1 MDVYCLF
8 LNMMLTPRS
17 SLANYVTSL
26 QAEGRVT
33 FASAEA
39 IAALGITEAAF
50 LKSAARLQKR
60 HMLFNPRHGFY
71 VAVPPQF
78 LNWEAPPPA
87 WYIDALMRHEGRPYY
102 VGLLKAAELHGASHH
117 AVMEFQVVTD
127 RQLRKI
133 RAGRPWIAFYF
144 RKDLESVRAG
154 IVDRK
159 TDTGSMKV
167 SGPELTALD
176 LLRYMHVAGG
186 IDAVATVITDLAESM
201 DGQKLATMSAHFE
214 RASGQRLGY
223 LLDRLEHAER
233 ASPLH
238 DRLFENGRTPW
249 VWLEP
254 EPRTVAKS
262 ESKPVERNER
272 WRVAVRRYPEIDE

>member
-1 MDVYCLF
+1 
-8 LNMMLTPRS
+8 MLLRARS
-17 SLANYVTSL
+17 SLSNFVTSL
-26 QAEGRVT
+26 QSEGRIT
-33 FASAEA
+33 FTRAEA

-50 LKSAARLQKR
+50 LKAAARLQKR
-60 HMLFNPRHGFY
+60 RMLFNPRHGFY

-78 LNWEAPPPA
+78 LSWEAPPPA
-87 WYIDALMRHEGRPYY
+87 WYIDALMRHEKRPYY

-133 RAGRPWIAFYF
+133 RAGRSWITFYF

-154 IVDRK
+154 IVDHK
-159 TDTGSMKV
+159 TDTGGMKV

-186 IDAVATVITDLAESM
+186 IDAVATVMTDLAERI
-201 DGQKLATMSAHFE
+201 DGQKLAALSAHFE
-214 RASGQRLGY
+214 RACGQRLGY
-223 LLDRLEHAER
+223 LLDRLGHTER
-233 ASPLH
+233 ANPLH
-238 DRLFENGRTPW
+238 DHLFEKGVAPW
-249 VWLEP
+249 VLLEP
-254 EPRTVAKS
+254 EPRKAAKS

-272 WRVAVRRYPEIDE
+272 WRVAVQRHPEIDE

>member
-1 MDVYCLF
+1 
-8 LNMMLTPRS
+8 MMLKTRS
-17 SLANYVTSL
+17 SLSNFATSL
-26 QAEGRVT
+26 QSEGRVT
-33 FASAEA
+33 FTRAEA

-50 LKSAARLQKR
+50 LKAAARLQKR

-78 LNWEAPPPA
+78 LSWEAPPPA
-87 WYIDALMRHEGRPYY
+87 WYIDALMRHEERPYY

-127 RQLRKI
+127 RQLREI
-133 RAGRPWIAFYF
+133 RAGRSWITFYF

-154 IVDRK
+154 IVDHK
-159 TDTGSMKV
+159 TDTGSMKM

-186 IDAVATVITDLAESM
+186 IDAVATVMTDLAERI
-201 DGQKLATMSAHFE
+201 DRQKLAAMSAHFE
-214 RASGQRLGY
+214 RACRQRLGY
-223 LLDRLEHAER
+223 LLDRLGHAER
-233 ASPLH
+233 ANPLH
-238 DRLFENGRTPW
+238 DRLFEKGVVPW
-249 VWLEP
+249 VSLEP
-254 EPRTVAKS
+254 EPRKATKS

-272 WRVAVRRYPEIDE
+272 WRVVVQRHPEIDE